1 MRCKTLRY
9 TVQYTTFFSF
19 IWHQST
25 IHHTT
30 PHDTTQYPTTCSSPS
45 LRSPPSNIESLQDP
59 LQSQLRFSSCP
70 PCVAMIQQP
79 LFDMLRCIFAKYVP
93 RLVRHFFFFFF
104 FPDLWSMFFHK
115 SGFTHHFFVS
125 MVVIFNDCHFNFFWI
140 SILRKNRNVP
150 FLKDFR
156 IFL

>member
-1 MRCKTLRY
+1 MEATQIKYSTTMHY
-9 TVQYTTFFSF
+9 TAQYTT
-19 IWHQST
+19 IHCTT
-25 IHHTT
+25 IHYNALQNTTLHCAIHYIFFFHLTSIYYT

-45 LRSPPSNIESLQDP
+45 LRSPPSNIENLQDP

-104 FPDLWSMFFHK
+104 FPRFMEHVL
-115 SGFTHHFFVS
+115 
-125 MVVIFNDCHFNFFWI
+125 
-140 SILRKNRNVP
+140 P
-150 FLKDFR
+150 
-156 IFL
+156 